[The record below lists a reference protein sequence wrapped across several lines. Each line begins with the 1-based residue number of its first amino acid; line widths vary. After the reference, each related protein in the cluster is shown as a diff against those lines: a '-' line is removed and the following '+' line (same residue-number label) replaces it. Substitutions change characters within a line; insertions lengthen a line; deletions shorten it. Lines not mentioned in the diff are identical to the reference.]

1 MCIRDRLRVV
11 KIQQENGA
19 VALIATFAAH
29 ATVLSHRQMNYSR
42 DYPGALVDSLEN
54 LTNVDFAAFC
64 AGAVGSH
71 SPITKGENGYDRI
84 SHLASNLTAIISKNV
99 SSIAM
104 NEIQQTGTIQF
115 DIPLRKPHMRVA
127 TNWRVRPWIF
137 EKIMDFSPAYI
148 SFTREK
154 P

>member
-1 MCIRDRLRVV
+1 MSATHTHCSVGGWANGWIGTQFAGEYEDKIVSDLANAIITTIKKAETELVNAKVGYTRYDASSFTRNRLVGEKGSLDPWLRVV

-71 SPITKGENGYDRI
+71 S
-84 SHLASNLTAIISKNV
+84 
-99 SSIAM
+99 
-104 NEIQQTGTIQF
+104 Q
-115 DIPLRKPHMRVA
+115 
-127 TNWRVRPWIF
+127 
-137 EKIMDFSPAYI
+137 
-148 SFTREK
+148 
-154 P
+154 